1 MKYEFSIDSDVYSF
15 KKFTHH
21 RGKYRRVFSSM
32 KLKIF
37 QLLFL
42 VSYWL
47 VEVTQDEYCPTL
59 RNFAGDKQLLNDKNC
74 LRIIYRKETN

>member
-1 MKYEFSIDSDVYSF
+1 MKYEFPIDSDVYSF
-15 KKFTHH
+15 EKFAHH

-37 QLLFL
+37 HLLFL

-47 VEVTQDEYCPTL
+47 VEVTQDEYCPTQ
-59 RNFAGDKQLLNDKNC
+59 RNFAGDKQLFNDKSC
-74 LRIIYRKETN
+74 PRMI